1 MVEERNKPM
10 LSINR
15 VPTKTLQ
22 KFLDYSK
29 EEFCDDRGMAL
40 KDLVD
45 YRFNND
51 IPMLL
56 EMIANMELRIKQIE
70 ETKSEKKEKTYVKM
84 LDGKLR
90 GGMNGK

>member
-1 MVEERNKPM
+1 MIEERNKPM

-15 VPTKTLQ
+15 VPSKTLQ

-56 EMIANMELRIKQIE
+56 ELIANMELRIKTL
-70 ETKSEKKEKTYVKM
+70 ETKDTKKDEKTYVKM